1 MREIQLFL
9 LVSSFSLFAFA
20 CSNSVI
26 EKSGSDLSEK
36 DNIETVVTHGNYKE
50 FDKEN
55 KLFDDADLVVIAKT
69 DSKFV
74 DREHVVKYADPDA
87 AGANLPQAIE
97 DFYTKTPIN
106 VLKVLKSSASATI
119 TKNNEMIIIE
129 PVSLI
134 EEDAKSKKISIENY
148 NEISEGEKY
157 VLYLKQN
164 TYGDYSVINM
174 NNGRFS
180 LESEELNINSMDHG
194 HENDMAKHNEL
205 KQNIEERFKSE
216 IEEVKEM

>member
-1 MREIQLFL
+1 MRKIQLFL
-9 LVSSFSLFAFA
+9 LVSSFSLLAFA
-20 CSNSVI
+20 CSNSII
-26 EKSGSDLSEK
+26 EKNNSDSVGK

-55 KLFDDADLVVIAKT
+55 NLFDDADLVVIATT

-74 DREHVVKYADPDA
+74 DREHVVKYADPDT
-87 AGANLPQAIE
+87 AGADLPQAIE
-97 DFYTKTPIN
+97 DFYTKTPIK
-106 VLKVLKSSASATI
+106 VLKVLKSPASATI
-119 TKNNEMIIIE
+119 TENKEMKIIE

-148 NEISEGEKY
+148 NEIKQGEKY

-180 LESEELNINSMDHG
+180 LESEEIIINSLDHG
-194 HENDMAKHNEL
+194 HENDIEKHNEL
-205 KQNIEERFKSE
+205 KQSVEERFKSE
-216 IEEVKEM
+216 IEEVKDM